1 MTNILLLAGRLAS
14 DPIEGTSQNGPWI
27 RLRMITPAGYT
38 DKQTNE
44 WVDTSVGHDL
54 MISARREGLYRYV
67 QRNAQKGRWI
77 EVQAALNYREYVRE
91 GQGTGIH
98 VAAIQVERLRF
109 PIGDRKDDGLG
120 NRSDHGGRGG
130 DGEGWND
137 GGGDGWGEGEGE
149 GGWDQP
155 NDGYQQGQQQRQQG
169 SSRGNAG
176 QAPNS
181 SSGRNGGPQQG
192 RQGGGVPGRDNRSGQ
207 RR

>member
-1 MTNILLLAGRLAS
+1 MTNILVLAGRLAS
-14 DPIEGTSQNGPWI
+14 DPTEGTSQNGAWI

-38 DKQTNE
+38 DKQTGE

-54 MISARREGLYRYV
+54 MIPARREGLYRYV

-77 EVQAALNYREYVRE
+77 EVQGALNYREYVKD
-91 GQGTGIH
+91 GQGTGIN
-98 VAAIQVERLRF
+98 VAAIHVERLRF

-120 NRSDHGGRGG
+120 NRGDYGG
-130 DGEGWND
+130 N
-137 GGGDGWGEGEGE
+137 GDGWNEGDGDGWDE

-169 SSRGNAG
+169 PSRGNGG
-176 QAPNS
+176 QAPNAP
-181 SSGRNGGPQQG
+181 SGRNGGPQQQG
-192 RQGGGVPGRDNRSGQ
+192 RQGGSGVPGRDNRSGQ